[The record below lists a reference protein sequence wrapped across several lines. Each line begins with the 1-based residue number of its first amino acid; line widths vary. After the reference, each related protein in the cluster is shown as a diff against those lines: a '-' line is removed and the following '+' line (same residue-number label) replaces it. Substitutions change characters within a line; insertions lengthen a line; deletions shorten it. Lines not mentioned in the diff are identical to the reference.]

1 MTRVLL
7 VGGAGYVGIPVAR
20 HLVEHHYEVTVLDSF
35 VYGSEPF
42 VINELKALG
51 VDVFRGDLRNL
62 THLAEAARGCSISV
76 LLAGLVGDPIVRRYP
91 EQAELINRAGIRE
104 AISFLGKHLDHLVFV
119 STCSN
124 YGVVDADQLATE
136 QTALNP
142 VSEYARAKVEME
154 GHLLSDSERS
164 CPSTVLRFATAF
176 GVATRMRFDLTVN
189 EFAKE
194 LCLGRELEVYD
205 PDTWRP
211 YCHVVDF
218 AEIILRTIR
227 APNEL
232 NGEVLNA
239 GDSRN
244 NYTKRQI
251 AELAYEIIGRG
262 SLKFVDKGSDPR
274 NYRVSFEKINE
285 KLGFGAS
292 YSIRDGIEEVAEFV
306 DKFVRSA
313 ESTSALDTMGNYEV
327 IR

>member
-154 GHLLSDSERS
+154 RHLLSDSERS

-274 NYRVSFEKINE
+274 NYRVSFEKIKE